1 MRLRRRWEGTE
12 IRSLPYSLQGLN
24 PKKRKHC
31 IVEILAAQRDVR
43 KAYLG
48 GFAGQ
53 LVSGSI
59 WFLSAAAATW
69 YSRTAAILI
78 LAVGGAF
85 IFPLTLIVL
94 RLMSHRATLPKGHP
108 MNHLAMQIAFGMVM
122 TFPLI
127 YAAASYHIY
136 WFYPA
141 FMIAVGAHYL
151 PFTFLYGMRQFA
163 VLSVLLVVG
172 GVLIGVNLPSNFSL
186 GGWVTAVVLMFFA
199 FLGLRTARRDHG

>member
-1 MRLRRRWEGTE
+1 M
-12 IRSLPYSLQGLN
+12 
-24 PKKRKHC
+24 
-31 IVEILAAQRDVR
+31 EILAAQRDVR

-53 LVSGSI
+53 FVSSGI
-59 WFLSAAAATW
+59 WFLSTAAATW
-69 YSRTAAILI
+69 YTRSAAILV
-78 LAVGGAF
+78 LAVGGAI
-85 IFPLTLIVL
+85 IFPLTKLVL
-94 RLMSHRATLPKGHP
+94 RLMGHRASLPKGHP
-108 MNHLAMQIAFGMVM
+108 MNLLAMQIAFGMVM

-163 VLSVLLVVG
+163 VLSALLVVG
-172 GVLIGVNLPSNFSL
+172 GVVIGVYLPSNFSL
-186 GGWVTAVVLMFFA
+186 GGWVTAPILLIFA
-199 FLGLRTARRDHG
+199 LIGLRVARRDQG